1 MVRLGHGDPDTR
13 DNATRPTVVRPVAY
27 HADQFRRRALHLHL
41 HLPAVE
47 TSGRTPRTAVA
58 VLARWRGYVWRD
70 CMHAGVLV
78 TAIIRSSC
86 HRRVIMKGRSTV
98 EYVAKDDYAVYA
110 LMGVVRT
117 TVVGLF
123 FLQLTFFSYEPE

>member
-1 MVRLGHGDPDTR
+1 MLRVAACGREPAGRSGPSFSTTCVVRLGHGDP

-47 TSGRTPRTAVA
+47 TSGLTPRTA

-70 CMHAGVLV
+70 AYCMLHPSQNTIMESYQSNLLKLTKFIVISINIYVL
-78 TAIIRSSC
+78 TKIYYKIIFY
-86 HRRVIMKGRSTV
+86 H
-98 EYVAKDDYAVYA
+98 
-110 LMGVVRT
+110 
-117 TVVGLF
+117 
-123 FLQLTFFSYEPE
+123 